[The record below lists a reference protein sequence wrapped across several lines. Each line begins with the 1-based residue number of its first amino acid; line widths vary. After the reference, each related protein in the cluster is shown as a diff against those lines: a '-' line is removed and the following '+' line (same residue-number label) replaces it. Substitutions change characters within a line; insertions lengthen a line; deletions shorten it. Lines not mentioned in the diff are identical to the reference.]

1 MATTS
6 KSKNS
11 NINLSKKELNRIEN
25 ALQDKEFVKLLGD
38 YANELNDPENKK
50 KYEEEIAKLEEE
62 RGMSVV
68 FINPKPGYVLKT
80 KNLATGNK
88 VFINICSDDNIAKPT
103 SKVERVA
110 GSQGLQW
117 SIPYSQSQ
125 PREDVD
131 KGGDKCM
138 VYDVIFHHDALYLAG
153 KDLRLRGLVH
163 NTALDALERA
173 YQVQCDRNNLRFPK
187 MKFKGVFRPTV
198 IRKPLEEADVKE
210 QENTPPACQHPT
222 IEEILPEIS
231 KLKVNTPEYSVKYRQ
246 HTDLQDCAIRQQ
258 AEVGSVRP
266 KEMVVSIKL
275 PLLDSAAGVD
285 LDVQV
290 TFELCQDERGDGYLT
305 LINCRRRLS
314 ALSEKSHQ
322 NTIFPL
328 ISPTLLTRRGAPPS
342 SISPRRPWW

>member
-11 NINLSKKELNRIEN
+11 NINLSKNELNRIEN

-80 KNLATGNK
+80 KNTVSGNK

-103 SKVERVA
+103 SKVEKVA

-163 NTALDALERA
+163 NTALDALESA
-173 YQVQCDRNNLRFPK
+173 YKVQCDRNNLRFPK

-210 QENTPPACQHPT
+210 NTLPVGQQPT
-222 IEEILPEIS
+222 MEEILPEIS
-231 KLKVNTPEYSVKYRQ
+231 RLKVNTPEYSVKYRQ

-258 AEVGSVRP
+258 TEVGSVRP

-275 PLLDSAAGVD
+275 PLLESAAGVD

-290 TFELCQDERGDGYLT
+290 IFVYDHHTEMVT
-305 LINCRRRLS
+305 LLYFRRRHS
-314 ALSEKSHQ
+314 ALSEKSLQ

-328 ISPTLLTRRGAPPS
+328 ISPTLLTRREARPS
-342 SISPRRPWW
+342 STSRRRLWW